1 RCLHFCL
8 SILLLISILPT
19 STAICS
25 IDADDSPI
33 DCMYGLWNENK
44 CECECIPPYCPDT
57 YGQCAATWVCNP
69 TNPWFNCVRG
79 IDCPWWRNPLKANSC
94 ATGPEVPPGIWEV
107 WGSQT
112 ECCALYPQSDACR
125 DFKQVSKRPTPFPTI
140 GFASLP
146 DTEIISVRFSG
157 LTIPNGVI
165 IEDFQNR
172 LREAVKIVILD
183 LAEQYSSLKIL
194 DLEYRRANSRNE
206 DLIFD
211 ITVPRESGVSY
222 ASIIHNSIKDRITF
236 IYNDMTEWLRRQ
248 NIDVDDFI
256 NRDFCFDWEGQ
267 SYCSTRAPTRRP
279 TPEPT
284 QQPKEVIPVQ
294 FLDIQLPIDVSVEA
308 FKEEMR
314 NVAKRIVLNLAEKYG
329 SLKILDVQL
338 RDRRRRK
345 SLEDV
350 QSNLG
355 RVTDDNRD
363 DTNAKHRLLQRL
375 PFDLTYEVII
385 LPEPGVDY
393 GNIIRNEFYDN
404 KDDIV
409 SSMNYWIRN
418 DQGVTNDS
426 AFAFCLDS
434 SDGLA
439 CSTTET
445 PRPTRRPTARPTGEA
460 TETFAIEFTDVAL
473 PVSIEFAQFQEEMRI
488 HLVNILDDLSDRY
501 SSLNVVDVTY
511 RDGRRVSVD
520 DGNQTRKLQRVVDLT
535 YDVTIVR
542 QDGIDFQSI
551 ILDAI
556 RSNDEAILQGIVEW
570 MIDQDISEEEDASF
584 EFCLGSDCFSQVA
597 PPSQNWSRE
606 TISIEFTDISLPRSV
621 RIVPFREQLRIL
633 LTNIFDDL
641 AAQYESL
648 EIISVRYRD
657 NRRATEM
664 GKEDYNRDLQ
674 RMVDLTYDVT
684 LRSQGD
690 IDFRNIFLDAV
701 RANDKY
707 ILQNVIEWI
716 TNQNIDDEESV
727 SFEFC
732 LDSDCFSQAAA
743 SSPNGV
749 RETFRIDFTDIR
761 IPKSINVANF
771 REQLR
776 VILEN
781 ILNDLAD
788 RYETLTIISVK
799 YSDDRRTT
807 EVGGRYQP
815 RNLQRSIDLTYHVTV
830 RHEGGFDF
838 RNIILDAVSANSEFI
853 FQQITEWMRGQGIDN
868 DEDAMFEFCLGADCF
883 SQVIPSSAESVT
895 ETVSIEFTDIVLPR

>member
-1 RCLHFCL
+1 MF
-8 SILLLISILPT
+8 
-19 STAICS
+19 ST
-25 IDADDSPI
+25 
-33 DCMYGLWNENK
+33 
-44 CECECIPPYCPDT
+44 
-57 YGQCAATWVCNP
+57 AATWVCNP

-355 RVTDDNRD
+355 LVTDDNRD

-445 PRPTRRPTARPTGEA
+445 PVQP
-460 TETFAIEFTDVAL
+460 DVQLPGL
-473 PVSIEFAQFQEEMRI
+473 PVRP
-488 HLVNILDDLSDRY
+488 LKRLP
-501 SSLNVVDVTY
+501 SSLP
-511 RDGRRVSVD
+511 
-520 DGNQTRKLQRVVDLT
+520 
-535 YDVTIVR
+535 
-542 QDGIDFQSI
+542 
-551 ILDAI
+551 
-556 RSNDEAILQGIVEW
+556 
-570 MIDQDISEEEDASF
+570 M
-584 EFCLGSDCFSQVA
+584 
-597 PPSQNWSRE
+597 
-606 TISIEFTDISLPRSV
+606 
-621 RIVPFREQLRIL
+621 
-633 LTNIFDDL
+633 
-641 AAQYESL
+641 
-648 EIISVRYRD
+648 
-657 NRRATEM
+657 
-664 GKEDYNRDLQ
+664 
-674 RMVDLTYDVT
+674 
-684 LRSQGD
+684 
-690 IDFRNIFLDAV
+690 
-701 RANDKY
+701 
-707 ILQNVIEWI
+707 
-716 TNQNIDDEESV
+716 
-727 SFEFC
+727 
-732 LDSDCFSQAAA
+732 
-743 SSPNGV
+743 
-749 RETFRIDFTDIR
+749 
-761 IPKSINVANF
+761 
-771 REQLR
+771 
-776 VILEN
+776 
-781 ILNDLAD
+781 
-788 RYETLTIISVK
+788 
-799 YSDDRRTT
+799 
-807 EVGGRYQP
+807 
-815 RNLQRSIDLTYHVTV
+815 
-830 RHEGGFDF
+830 
-838 RNIILDAVSANSEFI
+838 
-853 FQQITEWMRGQGIDN
+853 
-868 DEDAMFEFCLGADCF
+868 
-883 SQVIPSSAESVT
+883 
-895 ETVSIEFTDIVLPR
+895 